1 MALPEGGRDMCH
13 HLHRRDDRIEEEARR
28 LREQEERRRRQKEEL
43 SRSQKTKPATE
54 KVRELVKS

>member
-1 MALPEGGRDMCH
+1 MCH